1 MNQSKTS
8 CYEFGEFR
16 VDTARRI
23 LLRAGK
29 TIALTPRQFDTLLY
43 FVDHCDR
50 VIAKEELMKAIW
62 PDSFVEENN
71 LNQSVSAIRR
81 ALGERRGDNRYIIT
95 VPGLGYRFAAK
106 VKVEQAVLTDQVQAR
121 SIAVLPFKP
130 LLEKERDEAL
140 EFGMADSLIIRLS
153 SSRDI
158 IVRPLTSVR
167 RFSGLEQDAQSAG
180 RELDVESVLDGS
192 IQRAGTR
199 LRLTARLTSVKDGR
213 SLWVG
218 TFDEE
223 FTDVF
228 SVQDAISERVAGA
241 LQLHLN
247 TETRRDLMK
256 RYTDSPRAYELY
268 LQGRYHWNRLI
279 PTEVRKSIEFYEQA
293 IEVDPNYA
301 LAYTGI
307 AVAYVSLAIASDAK
321 PADSFPKAKAA
332 ALKALSIDDSLP
344 DAHAYL
350 SFVHFWF
357 DWDWVAAELEVRRAI
372 ALNTNSAEAHRA
384 YGILLSQLG
393 RYDEALVESS
403 RARELDPLALITRTN
418 EALVF
423 YYTNQLTVAE
433 EKLRAALE
441 LEPNFWIALLSLAKV
456 YVAPLMSPRYEEA
469 ITKLTKARKLSG
481 GSAQPLSMLGYTFA
495 VMGNR
500 ERALEILDE
509 LKTLSADHYVP
520 PYNFALVY
528 NGLHDDDNMFAW
540 LERAYEARDVL
551 LAAFIKADPVWSRL
565 HNEERFK
572 NLLTQMKLV

>member
-1 MNQSKTS
+1 MNQPGTS

-16 VDTARRI
+16 VDIGRRI
-23 LLRAGK
+23 LLQAGN

-43 FVDHCDR
+43 LVEHCDR
-50 VIAKEELMKAIW
+50 VITKEELMKAIW
-62 PDSFVEENN
+62 SDAFVEENN

-95 VPGLGYRFAAK
+95 VPGVGYRFAAP
-106 VKVEQAVLTDQVQAR
+106 VKLVSSVEHRAAR
-121 SIAVLPFKP
+121 GSLAVLPFKP

-140 EFGMADSLIIRLS
+140 ELGMADSLIIRLS
-153 SSRDI
+153 NSRDM

-192 IQRAGTR
+192 IQRAGAR
-199 LRLTARLTSVKDGR
+199 IRLTARLTDVADGR

-241 LQLHLN
+241 LQMHLGA
-247 TETRRDLMK
+247 EKK
-256 RYTDSPRAYELY
+256 RHTVSTRAYELY
-268 LQGRYHWNRLI
+268 LQGRYHWSRLV

-293 IEVDPNYA
+293 IAVDPNYA

-307 AVAYVSLAIASDAK
+307 AVAYVSLSIASDAK
-321 PADSFPKAKAA
+321 PAESFPKAKAA
-332 ALKALSIDDSLP
+332 ALKAVTLDESLS

-350 SFVHFWF
+350 SFIHFWF
-357 DWDWVAAELEVRRAI
+357 DWDWAAAESEVRRAI
-372 ALNTNSAEAHRA
+372 ALNANSAEAHRG

-393 RYDEALVESS
+393 RQDEAIVEGT

-418 EALVF
+418 EALFF
-423 YYTNQLTVAE
+423 YYSNQLPVAE
-433 EKLRAALE
+433 DKLRAALE
-441 LEPNFWIALLSLAKV
+441 LEPNFWIALLSIAKV
-456 YVAPLMSPRYEEA
+456 YVAQGRYREA
-469 ITKLTKARKLSG
+469 IAELTKARKLSG

-495 VMGNR
+495 IMGDR
-500 ERALEILDE
+500 EGAFEVLNELE
-509 LKTLSADHYVP
+509 TLAGKRYVP
-520 PYNFALVY
+520 PYNSALVY
-528 NGLHDDDNMFAW
+528 NGLHDDDNTFEW
-540 LERAYEARDVL
+540 LERAYAGRDVL
-551 LAAFIKADPVWSRL
+551 LAAFIKTDPVWSRL
-565 HNEERFK
+565 YHDPRFQDLLARM
-572 NLLTQMKLV
+572 NL

>member
-1 MNQSKTS
+1 MNQPGTS

-16 VDTARRI
+16 VDIGRRI
-23 LLRAGK
+23 LLQAGN

-43 FVDHCDR
+43 LVEHCDR
-50 VIAKEELMKAIW
+50 VITKEELMKAIW
-62 PDSFVEENN
+62 SDAFVEENN

-95 VPGLGYRFAAK
+95 VPGVGYRFAAP
-106 VKVEQAVLTDQVQAR
+106 VKLVSSVEHRAAR
-121 SIAVLPFKP
+121 GSLAVLPFKP

-140 EFGMADSLIIRLS
+140 ELGMADSLIIRLS
-153 SSRDI
+153 NSRDM

-192 IQRAGTR
+192 IQRAGAR
-199 LRLTARLTSVKDGR
+199 IRLTARLTDVADGR

-241 LQLHLN
+241 LQMHLGA
-247 TETRRDLMK
+247 EKK
-256 RYTDSPRAYELY
+256 RHTVSTRAYELY
-268 LQGRYHWNRLI
+268 LQGRYHWSRLV

-293 IEVDPNYA
+293 IAVDPNYA

-307 AVAYVSLAIASDAK
+307 AVAYVSLSIASDAK
-321 PADSFPKAKAA
+321 PAESFPKAKAA
-332 ALKALSIDDSLP
+332 ALKAVTLDESLS

-350 SFVHFWF
+350 SFIHFWF
-357 DWDWVAAELEVRRAI
+357 DWDWAAAESEVRRAI
-372 ALNTNSAEAHRA
+372 ALNANSAEAHRG

-393 RYDEALVESS
+393 RQDEAIVEGT

-418 EALVF
+418 EALFF
-423 YYTNQLTVAE
+423 YYSNQLPVAE
-433 EKLRAALE
+433 DKLRAALE
-441 LEPNFWIALLSLAKV
+441 LEPNFWIALLSIAKV
-456 YVAPLMSPRYEEA
+456 YAAQGRYPEA
-469 ITKLTKARKLSG
+469 IAELTKARKLSG

-495 VMGNR
+495 IMGDR
-500 ERALEILDE
+500 EGAFEVLNELE
-509 LKTLSADHYVP
+509 TLAGKRYVP
-520 PYNFALVY
+520 PYNSALVY
-528 NGLHDDDNMFAW
+528 NGLHDDDNTFEW
-540 LERAYEARDVL
+540 LERAYEGRDVL
-551 LAAFIKADPVWSRL
+551 LAAFIKTDPVWSRL
-565 HNEERFK
+565 YHDPRFQDLLARM
-572 NLLTQMKLV
+572 NL

>member
-1 MNQSKTS
+1 MNQPGTS

-16 VDTARRI
+16 VDIGRRI
-23 LLRAGK
+23 LLQAGN

-43 FVDHCDR
+43 LVEHCDR
-50 VIAKEELMKAIW
+50 VITKEELMKAIW
-62 PDSFVEENN
+62 SDAFVEENN

-95 VPGLGYRFAAK
+95 VPGVGYRFAAP
-106 VKVEQAVLTDQVQAR
+106 VRLVSSVEHRAAR
-121 SIAVLPFKP
+121 GSLAVLPFKP

-140 EFGMADSLIIRLS
+140 ELGMADSLIIRLS
-153 SSRDI
+153 NSRDM

-192 IQRAGTR
+192 IQRAGAR
-199 LRLTARLTSVKDGR
+199 IRLTARLTDVADGR

-241 LQLHLN
+241 LQMHLGA
-247 TETRRDLMK
+247 EAK
-256 RYTDSPRAYELY
+256 RHTVSTRAYELY
-268 LQGRYHWNRLI
+268 LQGRYHWSRLV

-293 IEVDPNYA
+293 IAVDPNYA

-307 AVAYVSLAIASDAK
+307 AVAYVSLSIASDAK
-321 PADSFPKAKAA
+321 PAESFPKAKAA
-332 ALKALSIDDSLP
+332 ALKAVTLDESLS

-350 SFVHFWF
+350 SFIHFWF
-357 DWDWVAAELEVRRAI
+357 DWDWAAAESEVRRAI
-372 ALNTNSAEAHRA
+372 ALNANSAEAHRG

-393 RYDEALVESS
+393 RQDEAIVEGT

-418 EALVF
+418 EALFF
-423 YYTNQLTVAE
+423 YYSNQLPVAE
-433 EKLRAALE
+433 DKLRAALE
-441 LEPNFWIALLSLAKV
+441 LEPNFWIALLSIAKV
-456 YVAPLMSPRYEEA
+456 YVAQGRYREA
-469 ITKLTKARKLSG
+469 IAELTKARKLSG

-495 VMGNR
+495 IMGDR
-500 ERALEILDE
+500 EGAFEVLNELE
-509 LKTLSADHYVP
+509 TLAGKRYVP
-520 PYNFALVY
+520 PYNSALVY
-528 NGLHDDDNMFAW
+528 NGLHDDDNTFEW
-540 LERAYEARDVL
+540 LERAYAGRDVL
-551 LAAFIKADPVWSRL
+551 LAAFIKTDPVWSRL
-565 HNEERFK
+565 YHDPRFQDLLARM
-572 NLLTQMKLV
+572 NL

>member
-1 MNQSKTS
+1 MNQPGTS

-16 VDTARRI
+16 VDIGRRI
-23 LLRAGK
+23 LLQAGN

-43 FVDHCDR
+43 LVEHCDR
-50 VIAKEELMKAIW
+50 VITKEELMKAIW
-62 PDSFVEENN
+62 SDAFVEENN

-95 VPGLGYRFAAK
+95 VPGVGYRFAAP
-106 VKVEQAVLTDQVQAR
+106 VKLVSSVEHRAAR
-121 SIAVLPFKP
+121 GSLAVLPFKP

-140 EFGMADSLIIRLS
+140 ELGMADSLIIRLS
-153 SSRDI
+153 NSRDM

-192 IQRAGTR
+192 IQRAGAR
-199 LRLTARLTSVKDGR
+199 IRLTARLTDVADGR

-241 LQLHLN
+241 LQMHLGA
-247 TETRRDLMK
+247 EAK
-256 RYTDSPRAYELY
+256 RHTVSTRAYELY
-268 LQGRYHWNRLI
+268 LQGRYHWSRLV

-293 IEVDPNYA
+293 IAVDPNYA

-307 AVAYVSLAIASDAK
+307 AVAYVSLSIASDAK
-321 PADSFPKAKAA
+321 PAESFPKAKAA
-332 ALKALSIDDSLP
+332 ALKAVTLDESLS

-350 SFVHFWF
+350 SFIHFWF
-357 DWDWVAAELEVRRAI
+357 DWDWAAAESEVRRAI
-372 ALNTNSAEAHRA
+372 ALNANSAEAHRG

-393 RYDEALVESS
+393 RQDEAIVEGT

-418 EALVF
+418 EALFF
-423 YYTNQLTVAE
+423 YYSNQLPVAE
-433 EKLRAALE
+433 DKLRAALE
-441 LEPNFWIALLSLAKV
+441 LEPNFWIALLSIAKV
-456 YVAPLMSPRYEEA
+456 YVAQGRYREA
-469 ITKLTKARKLSG
+469 IAELTKARKLSG

-495 VMGNR
+495 IMGDR
-500 ERALEILDE
+500 EGAFEVLNELE
-509 LKTLSADHYVP
+509 TLAGKRYVP
-520 PYNFALVY
+520 PYNSALVY
-528 NGLHDDDNMFAW
+528 NGLHDDDNTFEW
-540 LERAYEARDVL
+540 LERAYAGRDVL
-551 LAAFIKADPVWSRL
+551 LAAFIKTDPVWSRL
-565 HNEERFK
+565 YHDPRFQDLLARM
-572 NLLTQMKLV
+572 NL